1 MKILPPLGPFGVHR
15 LLLRRYSDE
24 LPLYDADIED
34 LMNNDYKITPGEVT
48 ESWHHDPETG
58 IPTSIEYKDQDKK
71 EFCLASG
78 EKGRITKREL
88 DRLPQTQRK
97 LARILDKQLYESFNK
112 EIQKLFDERN
122 RWRGIRNYRGIG
134 GLKNEFGDDWKQ
146 QFDNIKKERQ
156 NMQLRRDALRHVHY
170 DQIVKLQKL
179 RECDG
184 QDSHKYFTIID
195 KHTDLDDLIEK
206 QQIRANKSLGVN
218 VPILIDNEFF
228 DTVCV

>member
-34 LMNNDYKITPGEVT
+34 LMNNDYKITPGEAT

-97 LARILDKQLYESFNK
+97 LARILDKQLYESFNE
-112 EIQKLFDERN
+112 EIKRFYEERDE
-122 RWRGIRNYRGIG
+122 WRGIRANRGTG
-134 GLKNEFGDDWKQ
+134 GLKSIFGDDWKK
-146 QFDNIKKERQ
+146 QFDEIKKKRQ
-156 NMQLRRDALRHVHY
+156 RLQRRRDALRHVHY
-170 DQIVKLQKL
+170 DQIVKLQEW
-179 RECDG
+179 RERDG
-184 QDSHKYFTIID
+184 EQSNKFFTIID
-195 KHTDLDDLIEK
+195 TNTDLDDLIEK
-206 QQIRANKSLGVN
+206 QHVRANKPIGVKM
-218 VPILIDNEFF
+218 PILIDDDFF
-228 DTVCV
+228 DAV